1 MLYDLID
8 ASGNTLRSG
17 FKLRP
22 TTPPL
27 EPGQQW
33 VEHAPTQK
41 PPEVPEIVSR
51 FQGRAA
57 LMQAGYLD
65 DVEAHGRE
73 IFADAFAGKF
83 GAIAEY
89 VPPVV
94 PVVVPQEISKAQG
107 IAIMMD
113 RGIWVTVKT
122 YFEVSATQA
131 EKELFAA
138 VTVFNRASPLLLKVK
153 ALFDL
158 DDAFVDQMFIDGAK
172 KVI

>member
-33 VEHAPTQK
+33 VEHVPKPK

-57 LMQAGYLD
+57 LLQAGILD
-65 DVEAHGRE
+65 DIETYMLTADPFEREAWNSITEMRRNSPMTIRLG
-73 IFADAFAGKF
+73 ALF
-83 GAIAEY
+83 GLT
-89 VPPVV
+89 
-94 PVVVPQEISKAQG
+94 SD
-107 IAIMMD
+107 MMD
-113 RGIWVTVKT
+113 DLFR
-122 YFEVSATQA
+122 
-131 EKELFAA
+131 FAA
-138 VTVFNRASPLLLKVK
+138 TIYA
-153 ALFDL
+153 
-158 DDAFVDQMFIDGAK
+158 
-172 KVI
+172 